1 MITEKDLIRL
11 GFAVVEFENDDEID
25 YYYIL
30 DVIECITLIS
40 STNTESK
47 RGKWTVEIKEDD
59 ESEVLF
65 NKLETLEMFITSLE
79 KARKK
84 GVK

>member
-11 GFAVVEFENDDEID
+11 GFAVVEFEDDDDIN

-65 NKLETLEMFITSLE
+65 TKLETLEMFITSLE